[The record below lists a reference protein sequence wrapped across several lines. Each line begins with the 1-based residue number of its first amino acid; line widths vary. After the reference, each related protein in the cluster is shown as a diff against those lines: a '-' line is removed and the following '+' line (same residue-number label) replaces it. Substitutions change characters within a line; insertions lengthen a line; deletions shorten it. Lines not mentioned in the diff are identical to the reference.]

1 MLDEFKDRI
10 DYAKNKQYKIMNRFH
25 IGDTVYPFWLKNFLV
40 YGIVVDI
47 DTVARKII
55 CDFNGI
61 RRQFC
66 PEDLMLV
73 NPNFVRNPERTAS
86 IKKSKAET
94 HLSPDTDNGI
104 DAICKECGGEIAVSY
119 DEKNATSDFVCT
131 QCGKRIPENKVSQKT
146 KKAMRKIAFKENSIV
161 DSMTKLIA
169 QIMMR
174 KGDLEKYQGQIENI
188 IEQAENKDQRISS
201 SLDNLYTSVKNNFS
215 SLSQEKYYSNFIF
228 QIKDVFDNFRRLK
241 NYDEVVKKLTELN
254 NKNNEVV
261 ESLDKIYKELLK
273 VVGNFGY

>member
-10 DYAKNKQYKIMNRFH
+10 DYAKNKQYKMMDRFH

-73 NPNFVRNPERTAS
+73 NPNFLRNTEKTAS
-86 IKKSKAET
+86 VKKAKAET

-104 DAICKECGGEIAVSY
+104 DAVCKECGGEIAVSY
-119 DEKNATSDFVCT
+119 DEKNAISDFVCT

-146 KKAMRKIAFKENSIV
+146 KKAMRKQF
-161 DSMTKLIA
+161 DRKLA
-169 QIMMR
+169 
-174 KGDLEKYQGQIENI
+174 LQIEGKIMAIQNSV
-188 IEQAENKDQRISS
+188 ETALKYNKIS
-201 SLDNLYTSVKNNFS
+201 DGG
-215 SLSQEKYYSNFIF
+215 
-228 QIKDVFDNFRRLK
+228 K
-241 NYDEVVKKLTELN
+241 NYLIH
-254 NKNNEVV
+254 
-261 ESLDKIYKELLK
+261 KINELLQL
-273 VVGNFGY
+273 VVYNF

>member
-1 MLDEFKDRI
+1 MMDEFKDRI
-10 DYAKNKQYKIMNRFH
+10 DYAKTKQYKMMDRFH

-73 NPNFVRNPERTAS
+73 NPNFLRNTEKTAS
-86 IKKSKAET
+86 IKKSKTKT

-104 DAICKECGGEIAVSY
+104 DAVCKECGGEIAVSY
-119 DEKNATSDFVCT
+119 DEKNATVDFVCT

-146 KKAMRKIAFKENSIV
+146 KKAMRKIAFKEETIV
-161 DSMTKLIA
+161 DSISKLAA
-169 QIMMR
+169 QILSR
-174 KGDLEKYQGQIENI
+174 SNALKKYHTQINNVIQIAKNKKQNTLSSLESLLKTM
-188 IEQAENKDQRISS
+188 KSDSS
-201 SLDNLYTSVKNNFS
+201 SLSK
-215 SLSQEKYYSNFIF
+215 EKYYIELIYKMNDVVNQFNRSN
-228 QIKDVFDNFRRLK
+228 D
-241 NYDEVVKKLTELN
+241 YDEVVKKLTEID
-254 NKNNEVV
+254 NKNNQIID
-261 ESLDKIYKELLK
+261 SMNKIFDEMLK
-273 VVGNFGY
+273 ILKNFR

>member
-10 DYAKNKQYKIMNRFH
+10 DYVKNKQYKMMDRFH

-73 NPNFVRNPERTAS
+73 NPNFLRNTEKTAS
-86 IKKSKAET
+86 VKKAKAET

-104 DAICKECGGEIAVSY
+104 DAVCKECGGEIAVSY

-131 QCGKRIPENKVSQKT
+131 QCGKRIPENKISQKT
-146 KKAMRKIAFKENSIV
+146 KKAMRKMAFKETTIV
-161 DSMTKLIA
+161 DSMSKLIA
-169 QIMMR
+169 QIMSR
-174 KGDLEKYQGQIENI
+174 NDSLKRYHKQIENVI
-188 IEQAENKDQRISS
+188 QIAKNKGQNTSS
-201 SLDNLYTSVKNNFS
+201 SLENLLKTIQSDS
-215 SLSQEKYYSNFIF
+215 GSLNQEKYYNKLVSKV
-228 QIKDVFDNFRRLK
+228 KDVLNKFNRLK
-241 NYDEVVKKLTELN
+241 DYDEVVKELTEID
-254 NKNNEVV
+254 NKNNQTID
-261 ESLDKIYKELLK
+261 SMDKIFNEMLK
-273 VVGNFGY
+273 VLKTFG